1 MSWNTPGG
9 NIGVTFGVSVDN
21 SAVGLTVY
29 PNQVGQFNGPTEP
42 PPVNPAFTSLYPMA
56 SYQNLNV
63 DQSAGPATVPVTETL
78 TFQYS
83 QPVNFANNL
92 MFLDIG
98 GSSPGLFDGPMIATI
113 SATLGGAPV
122 STSTWQFTA
131 FDDQTPVQPV
141 SYTWDA
147 ATGQFEVAQFISSIA
162 GILSSDPN
170 TPFDAL
176 TISYQTCSWDRYG
189 LAQYALPTPEPA
201 SWGLMGVG
209 MIWVALRKLRKKDD
223 NRQ

>member
-1 MSWNTPGG
+1 MSWSTPSG
-9 NIGVTFGVSVDN
+9 NIGVTFGVSIN
-21 SAVGLTVY
+21 PNTVGLNVFPTA
-29 PNQVGQFNGPTEP
+29 PGQFIYEP
-42 PPVNPAFTSLYPMA
+42 PPDNPAFTSLYPMA
-56 SYQNLNV
+56 SFQCMTV
-63 DQSAGPATVPVTETL
+63 GQVSGPQLFPVTETM

-92 MFLDIG
+92 IFLDIG
-98 GSSPGLFDGPMIATI
+98 GSGGPSPGFDGPMIGTI

-131 FDDQTPVQPV
+131 LDVREPLDAF
-141 SYTWDA
+141 SYTWNA
-147 ATGQFEVAQFISSIA
+147 AAGQFNVAQYVNSSS

-176 TISYQTCSWDRYG
+176 TISYQTCSWDQYG
-189 LAQYALPTPEPA
+189 LAQYALPTPEP
-201 SWGLMGVG
+201 STWGLLGLG
-209 MIWVALRKLRKKDD
+209 LTCVALRKLRKKDN